1 MQSAITLCPYRPTSS
16 GQGYGVSSS
25 SSFADLPPPRGSQE
39 QSSQRIV
46 MSNLLSTI
54 KESGKKRRRD
64 NCRKD
69 FIYYSLHNQ
78 ESYRLYFIAH

>member
-1 MQSAITLCPYRPTSS
+1 MHSGIILCPYKPTSS

-25 SSFADLPPPRGSQE
+25 SSFANLPPPRGNQE

-54 KESGKKRRRD
+54 KELGKKRKGD
-64 NCRKD
+64 KSRKD

-78 ESYRLYFIAH
+78 E

>member
-1 MQSAITLCPYRPTSS
+1 MHSGIILCPYKPTSS

-25 SSFADLPPPRGSQE
+25 SSFANLPPPRGNQE

-54 KESGKKRRRD
+54 KELGKKRKGD
-64 NCRKD
+64 KSRKA
-69 FIYYSLHNQ
+69 FIYYTLHNQ
-78 ESYRLYFIAH
+78 E